1 MKNNF
6 NLLLT
11 LIVFNAQYC
20 FSQDIILDPQKQYE
34 AVCVGFYNQEN
45 LFDTI
50 VDPDTNKI
58 LQDDFT
64 PNGSHRF
71 DSKKYQAK
79 LTHMSEAI
87 SQIGTD
93 FTPDGVAVL
102 GVAEIENRGVLEDLV
117 SQPAIK
123 DRDYQIVQYDSP
135 DHRGIDVAFLYQPK
149 YFTLTSAKAYPVKNP
164 EDADWAT
171 RDLLL
176 VNGKLLGEEMNFI
189 VAHWPSRRGG
199 EKASAPKRM
208 LAAKVS
214 KHIIDSLLAD
224 NPKAKVVFM
233 GDLNDDP
240 NSPSMTEGMQSVGK
254 MKHLEP
260 GKLFNPMDE
269 LNRKGIGT
277 IGWSGSWNLFDQM
290 VITQT
295 LINNKDLSS
304 FRYYKT
310 YVFNKPFLINKTGQ
324 YKDGPWRTYAGPNFI
339 GGYSDH
345 FPVYM
350 FVIRERK

>member
-1 MKNNF
+1 MKYYF

-11 LIVFNAQYC
+11 LFVFNTQLS
-20 FSQDIILDPQKQYE
+20 FSQHVVLDPQKQYE
-34 AVCVGFYNQEN
+34 AVCVGFYNLEN

-64 PNGSHRF
+64 PNGAHRF
-71 DSKKYQAK
+71 DSKKYATK
-79 LTHMSEAI
+79 LTNMSEAI

-102 GVAEIENRGVLEDLV
+102 GVAEIENKEVLKDLV
-117 SQPAIK
+117 AQPAIK
-123 DRDYQIVQYDSP
+123 NRDYQIIHYDSP
-135 DHRGIDVAFLYQPK
+135 DHRGIDVGFLYQPK
-149 YFTLTSAKAYPVKNP
+149 YFKVLSSKTYSVKNP
-164 EDADWAT
+164 ESEHWAT
-171 RDLLL
+171 RDQLL
-176 VNGKLLGEEMNFI
+176 VTGEMLGEKMHFI

-224 NPKAKVVFM
+224 DPNAKVVFM

-240 NSPSMTEGMQSVGK
+240 NSPSMTEGMQTVGK
-254 MKHLEP
+254 MKKLEP

-277 IGWSGSWNLFDQM
+277 IGWRGSWNLFDQM
-290 VITQT
+290 VITQP
-295 LINNKDLSS
+295 LISKDLSS
-304 FRYYKT
+304 FRYYT
-310 YVFNKPFLINKTGQ
+310 TFVFNKPFLINKTGQ
-324 YKDGPWRTYAGPNFI
+324 YQGGPWRTYAGPNFI

-345 FPVYM
+345 FPVYL